1 MSGPTKGPRFPLF
14 TRVVAIVLVVGLPL
28 GAYLLQKPATQGEQG
43 GLDLKAGGG
52 VWFCAEGSTDK
63 GIAERLD
70 LANPYSQAAKGRYTL
85 FAGEKRLE
93 SEQLSV
99 PGRGRS
105 TIDLDRELL
114 GEAPGL
120 QVGAVIEL
128 DLTAVAIAQ
137 TVSVSSPEA
146 TGTMAAPCTE
156 GTAPAR
162 YFPGGSSVRGA
173 ETYLILFNPF
183 PQDAVVNVDVYT
195 DSGIER
201 PKNLQQF
208 PLFAGRSAVVKLS
221 DEVRRESALGAVVRA
236 ESGQVVSQQVLY
248 SNGERLP
255 AGVSLS
261 AGSTDPSPDW
271 HFADGNAGMSQL
283 LWIMN
288 PGETEEEI
296 EVEFLPEG
304 LLTETPPPQSM
315 RVPPNSEATMTISPA
330 LAPEVNFG
338 LTARTVSGSGVF
350 VDRLIGYP
358 APPQHGMSAGPGIAS
373 PMDRWL
379 IPNAWGAEQGVPYSN
394 VLSVTNPGS
403 ATAKLTIG
411 RLDSGAVEVPAAYS
425 NVVVPPGGRIT
436 LAASNEFSAKA
447 MTLVGWSDEPLVVE
461 SRVSAIAPRVGFEV
475 MAPVRLPSAFVLPG
489 TVDAPPVIPAEAT
502 PTAPPSPSVEPTP
515 TATPQ
520 G

>member
-1 MSGPTKGPRFPLF
+1 MSETKQGPRFPLV
-14 TRVVAIVLVVGLPL
+14 TRLIAIVLVVGLPL

-43 GLDLKAGGG
+43 GLELKAGGG
-52 VWFCAEGSTDK
+52 VWFCSEGSTDK
-63 GIAERLD
+63 GIAERID
-70 LANPYSQAAKGRYTL
+70 LANPYAQAAKGRYTV

-93 SEQLSV
+93 SEQLTVS
-99 PGRGRS
+99 GRGRS

-114 GEAPGL
+114 GEGPGL

-128 DLTAVAIAQ
+128 DLTAVAVAQ

-146 TGTMAAPCTE
+146 TGTMAAPCTS

-173 ETYLILFNPF
+173 DTYLILFNPF

-195 DSGIER
+195 DTGIER

-208 PLFAGRSAVVKLS
+208 PLFAGRSAVVNLS
-221 DEVRRESALGAVVRA
+221 EEVRRKSALGAVVRA
-236 ESGQVVSQQVLY
+236 ESGQVVSQLVLY

-255 AGVSLS
+255 AGVALS
-261 AGSTDPSPDW
+261 QGSTDPSSDW
-271 HFADGNAGMSQL
+271 YFADGNAGMSQM

-288 PGETEEEI
+288 PGDTEEEV
-296 EVEFLPEG
+296 EVEYFPEG

-315 RVPPNSEATMTISPA
+315 RVPPKSETTMTISPG
-330 LAPEVNFG
+330 LAPETNFG
-338 LTARTVSGSGVF
+338 FVARSVNGSGIF
-350 VDRLIGYP
+350 VERMIGYE
-358 APPQHGMSAGPGIAS
+358 APPQHGMSVGPGITS

-394 VLSVTNPGS
+394 VLMVTNPGS
-403 ATAKLTIG
+403 ATARLTVG
-411 RLDSGAVEVPAAYS
+411 RLDSDAVEVPAGYNEVA
-425 NVVVPPGGRIT
+425 VPPGARIT
-436 LAASNEFSAKA
+436 LMVSKEFSAKA

-461 SRVSAIAPRVGFEV
+461 SRVNAIAPKVGFEV
-475 MAPVRLPSAFVLPG
+475 MAPFRLPSTFVLPA
-489 TVDAPPVIPAEAT
+489 TVDAPPVVPVDVT
-502 PTAPPSPSVEPTP
+502 PTAPSPLPEE
-515 TATPQ
+515 ATPPAAPQ

>member
-1 MSGPTKGPRFPLF
+1 MSRVRQGPRFPLF
-14 TRVVAIVLVVGLPL
+14 TRLVAILLVVGLPL

-43 GLDLKAGGG
+43 GLELRAGGG
-52 VWFCAEGSTDK
+52 VWFCSEGSTDK
-63 GIAERLD
+63 GIAERID

-99 PGRGRS
+99 SGRGRS

-114 GEAPGL
+114 GEGPGL
-120 QVGAVIEL
+120 QAGAVIEL

-146 TGTMAAPCTE
+146 TGTMAAPCTA
-156 GTAPAR
+156 GTASAR
-162 YFPGGSSVRGA
+162 FFPGGSSVRGA
-173 ETYLILFNPF
+173 DTYLILFNPF

-195 DSGIER
+195 DTGIER

-221 DEVRRESALGAVVRA
+221 EEVRRESALGAVVRA

-255 AGVSLS
+255 AGVALS
-261 AGSTDPSPDW
+261 QGSTDPSPDW
-271 HFADGNAGMSQL
+271 HFADGNSGISQM

-288 PGETEEEI
+288 PGDTEEEI
-296 EVEFLPEG
+296 EVEFFPEG
-304 LLTETPPPQSM
+304 VLTETPLPQSL
-315 RVPPNSEATMTISPA
+315 RVRPNSEATMTISPG
-330 LAPEVNFG
+330 LAPGTNFG
-338 LTARTVSGSGVF
+338 FVARSVNGTGIF
-350 VDRLIGYP
+350 VDRMIGYE
-358 APPQHGMSAGPGIAS
+358 APPQHGMSAGPGITS

-379 IPNAWGAEQGVPYSN
+379 IPNAWGAGQGVPYSN
-394 VLSVTNPGS
+394 VLMVMNPGS
-403 ATAKLTIG
+403 KAARLTVG
-411 RLDSGAVEVPAAYS
+411 RLDSDAVEVPAALGE
-425 NVVVPPGGRIT
+425 VAVPPGERIT
-436 LAASNEFSAKA
+436 LAASKEFSAKA

-461 SRVSAIAPRVGFEV
+461 SRVNAVAPRVGFEV
-475 MAPVRLPSAFVLPG
+475 MAPVRLPPTFVLPDA
-489 TVDAPPVIPAEAT
+489 VDAPPVVPVETT
-502 PTAPPSPSVEPTP
+502 PTAPPPLPEE
-515 TATPQ
+515 ATPVTAPQ